1 MSQDATDSSMPH
13 PMSVFSFLRALR
25 NPSFALLWSG
35 QTVSMLGDDIY
46 GIALAWWV
54 LEQTGSATAMSTVL
68 ICSMIPTILFLLI
81 GGVVVDRFPR
91 LYVIFVVDI
100 LRAVVTIAVVIL
112 AFTDQLQIWQVYVA
126 SVLFGFANAFFQPAF
141 QAIIPELVP
150 REMLLSANALA
161 GLSARIAGIA
171 GPAIAAAIVA
181 LGGTA
186 FAFALDAATFVIST
200 LCLLPL
206 LRLARPPDPESRT
219 VSILNGLREGFTTI
233 ARTPWLWISIGIF
246 SLVNVAQSGPF
257 SVALPFL
264 VEETLDVGVEVLGL
278 IASATALGAMLTSI
292 WVGRATRL
300 RRRGWLAYGASIIGG
315 VMTIAFGLPISV
327 VGVVIIGFVYGITMS
342 VFNLIW
348 TNTLQELIPREQL
361 GRVVSVDMLGA
372 YLLLP
377 VGFLVAGWATELV
390 GPATVFI
397 GGGVLT
403 VGLVL
408 LGLAHP
414 AVRAL
419 D

>member
-1 MSQDATDSSMPH
+1 MSQDATDRNSTH
-13 PMSVFSFLRALR
+13 PMNFFSFLRALQ

-35 QTVSMLGDDIY
+35 QTVSMLGDEIY

-68 ICSMIPTILFLLI
+68 ICSMVPTILFLLI
-81 GGVVVDRFPR
+81 GGVAVDRFPR

-100 LRAVVTIAVVIL
+100 LRAIVTIAVVIL
-112 AFTDQLQIWQVYVA
+112 AFTEQLQIWQVYVA
-126 SVLFGFANAFFQPAF
+126 SILFGFANAFFQPAF

-186 FAFALDAATFVIST
+186 FAFALDAVTFVIST

-206 LRLARPPDPESRT
+206 LHLARPPDPDSRT
-219 VSILNGLREGFTTI
+219 MSILNGLREGFATI
-233 ARTPWLWISIGIF
+233 TRTPWLWISIGIF

-264 VEETLDVGVEVLGL
+264 VEKTLSAGVEVLGL

-315 VMTIAFGLPISV
+315 VMTIAFGLPIGV
-327 VGVVIIGFVYGITMS
+327 AGVVMIGFVYGITMS

-361 GRVVSVDMLGA
+361 GRVVSVDMLGS

-377 VGFLVAGWATELV
+377 VGFLVAGWATELI

>member
-1 MSQDATDSSMPH
+1 MPSHSTEHNTAH
-13 PMSVFSFLRALR
+13 PMTFCSFLRALR
-25 NPSFALLWSG
+25 TPSFALLWSG
-35 QTVSMLGDDIY
+35 QTISMLGDDIY
-46 GIALAWWV
+46 GITLAWWV
-54 LEQTGSATAMSTVL
+54 LEQTGSATVMSTVL
-68 ICSMIPTILFLLI
+68 ICSMVPTVLFLLI
-81 GGVVVDRFPR
+81 GGVAVDRCPR

-112 AFTDQLQIWQVYVA
+112 AFTEQLQIWHVYMA

-141 QAIIPELVP
+141 QAVIPELVP

-161 GLSARIAGIA
+161 GLSGRVAGIA

-186 FAFALDAATFVIST
+186 FAFALDAVTFVVFT
-200 LCLLPL
+200 LCVLPL
-206 LRLARPPDPESRT
+206 LRLARPPNPESRT
-219 VSILNGLREGFTTI
+219 MSILSGLREGFATV

-257 SVALPFL
+257 SVAIPFL
-264 VEETLDVGVEVLGL
+264 LEETLNAGVAVLGL
-278 IASATALGAMLTSI
+278 IASAAALGAMLTSI
-292 WVGRATRL
+292 WLGRATRL

-315 VMTIAFGLPISV
+315 LMSIAFGLPI
-327 VGVVIIGFVYGITMS
+327 GVSGVIIVAFIYGITMS
-342 VFNLIW
+342 VFDLIW
-348 TNTLQELIPREQL
+348 TNTIQELIPREQL
-361 GRVVSVDMLGA
+361 GRVISVDMLGS

-377 VGFLVAGWATELV
+377 VGFLLAGWATELV

-397 GGGVLT
+397 GGGVIT